1 MWRKRRLKIRMALA
15 TITASMVVA
24 GIVRFRAGIV
34 PLSKKNTRG
43 SKNIKPRMI
52 AIMMSGVD
60 IFIVLLL

>member
-1 MWRKRRLKIRMALA
+1 MALA